1 MTLLNVPG
9 VGSTLVA
16 SEVDEGELSK
26 QRLPSLVLAEDDL
39 HNVVVIAIVI
49 IIVIVIV
56 LAEDDLH
63 NLDCK

>member
-1 MTLLNVPG
+1 MTITRITKASEDDHAKNVPG

-39 HNVVVIAIVI
+39 HN
-49 IIVIVIV
+49 
-56 LAEDDLH
+56 LNFKFEF
-63 NLDCK
+63 KRG